1 MKYKSNYLNYFVILD
16 LKTKDLSLIKQ
27 NEIKE
32 MLGYS
37 QTKIYDNQYTYFRKF
52 YATRTPNRIYGR

>member
-1 MKYKSNYLNYFVILD
+1 MTYKNHYLSKFVILD